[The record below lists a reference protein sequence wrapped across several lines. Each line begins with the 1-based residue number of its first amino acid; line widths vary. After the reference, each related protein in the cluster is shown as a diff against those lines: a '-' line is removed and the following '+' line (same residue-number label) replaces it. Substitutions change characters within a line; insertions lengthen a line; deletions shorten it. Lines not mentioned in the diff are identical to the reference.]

1 MCFGVVAPW
10 KEFGDIPDWEQ
21 QDSSGVDTTVYLRG
35 AENLVWG
42 KECRGN
48 WEPDT
53 RDLQES

>member
-21 QDSSGVDTTVYLRG
+21 QDPSEVDTTVYLRG

-42 KECRGN
+42 RECREN

-53 RDLQES
+53 RDL